1 MTQTSNK
8 RILKN
13 SVFLYARMAIIMVV
27 NLYMVRLVLN
37 TLGVVDYGVYD
48 VVAGVVL
55 LFQSVSSVLSLST
68 QRYFSYALGEGN
80 KEKIA
85 LTYSSSIYV
94 FLFFSVIVLQIS
106 ESIGLW
112 FLNNYLDIPDNRMAA
127 ANWVYQFSILSFIL
141 IILQIPFSS
150 AVIAYEDMDIF
161 SIISLGECFL
171 KLLSVVL
178 LAYLQTDKLILYG
191 LFLMLVSLI
200 ALCAYMIVVVKK
212 YDQCRFN
219 IKSIGQWRE
228 LLTFAGWTMFGS
240 VASVSITQVCTFLVN
255 IFFGPVVN
263 AARAI
268 AFQVS
273 HTLNSFCGNFLM
285 AVRPPMIKAYAEEQ
299 YDYLN
304 KLFICCT
311 KLVFYGMLMV
321 FIPLYLDMEYILG
334 LWLKTSDPQTVLF
347 SRLMLIYTFIL
358 VLGNPITIIMHAT
371 GYVKQYHI
379 VVEIPTL
386 AVMPFTYLFFKLGF
400 PAESTYMIA
409 ILAIILSHFI
419 RLGCLNRY
427 YPYYSISNYFL
438 SFVFGA
444 IFVTVAAYL
453 ALKYVQSLCD
463 DNFPGFSRINNSL
476 CRVFYD
482 SIDPCVF
489 CWFK

>member
-1 MTQTSNK
+1 
-8 RILKN
+8 
-13 SVFLYARMAIIMVV
+13 MAIIMVV

-85 LTYSSSIYV
+85 LTYSSSIFV
-94 FLFFSVIVLQIS
+94 FLFFSVIVLLIS

-127 ANWVYQFSILSFIL
+127 ANWVYQFSILSFIF

-150 AVIAYEDMDIF
+150 AVIAYEDMDLF

-178 LAYLQTDKLILYG
+178 LAYLQTDRLILYG

-200 ALCAYMIVVVKK
+200 ALCAYMIVVAKK
-212 YDQCRFN
+212 YDQCKFN
-219 IKSIGQWRE
+219 FKSTGQWRE

-304 KLFICCT
+304 KLFIYCT
-311 KLVFYGMLMV
+311 KLVFYGMLMI

-347 SRLMLIYTFIL
+347 SRLMMIYTFIL

-379 VVEIPTL
+379 FVEIPTL

-400 PAESTYMIA
+400 PAESTYI
-409 ILAIILSHFI
+409 ITIIAIILSHFI
-419 RLGCLNRY
+419 RLGCLNHY
-427 YPYYSISNYFL
+427 YPYYELKNYFL
-438 SFVFGA
+438 SFVVRSVL
-444 IFVTVAAYL
+444 VTVISYIT
-453 ALKYVQSLCD
+453 LKYVHNLC
-463 DNFPGFSRINNSL
+463 GNSL
-476 CRVFYD
+476 VGLAILGVASLITVSSLAYFLGLNWKERENLIKMFSGINHKV
-482 SIDPCVF
+482 VR
-489 CWFK
+489 